1 MYKYFILIF
10 LSLALLLFFKF
21 YYIRLTNLLKLY
33 DIPDFKRKIHNKKV
47 LQFIYNY
54 SKYKI
59 ALTVMAKTKRM
70 R

>member
-1 MYKYFILIF
+1 V
-10 LSLALLLFFKF
+10 SLTTGVICAFNPVTRHIK
-21 YYIRLTNLLKLY
+21 
-33 DIPDFKRKIHNKKV
+33 KIHNNKV

-59 ALTVMAKTKRM
+59 ALTDMAKTKRM